1 MCMYTC
7 MRACVCVRV
16 YTMLYEYA
24 ASLMLTIAGLF
35 KQNTLLLRLTP
46 RSLSL
51 SLSRARALSLARSL
65 SLCVCASR
73 QKGADGGAA
82 ADGEEAHGMVEVES
96 LHSDICENFVN
107 NTMVLNPCLFTL
119 FYLEN

>member
-1 MCMYTC
+1 MHVYMHACVRV
-7 MRACVCVRV
+7 RACVHHAVRV
-16 YTMLYEYA
+16 CGISYA
-24 ASLMLTIAGLF
+24 DDSWPLQTKHSLTSLDPPLSLAL
-35 KQNTLLLRLTP
+35 
-46 RSLSL
+46 SLSL
-51 SLSRARALSLARSL
+51 SLSLS
-65 SLCVCASR
+65 VCASR

-82 ADGEEAHGMVEVES
+82 ADGEEAQGMVEVES

>member
-46 RSLSL
+46 RSLS
-51 SLSRARALSLARSL
+51 RSL
-65 SLCVCASR
+65 SLCVCAPHDKKALMAVQLQTARKHTGWSR
-73 QKGADGGAA
+73 LKVCILTFAR
-82 ADGEEAHGMVEVES
+82 
-96 LHSDICENFVN
+96 
-107 NTMVLNPCLFTL
+107 TL
-119 FYLEN
+119 STTRWY